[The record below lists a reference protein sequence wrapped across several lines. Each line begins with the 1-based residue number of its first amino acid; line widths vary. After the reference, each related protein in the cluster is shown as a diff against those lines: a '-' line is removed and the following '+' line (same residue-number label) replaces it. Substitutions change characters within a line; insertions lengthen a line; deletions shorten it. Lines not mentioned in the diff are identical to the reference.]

1 MAVPGPRRPR
11 SDRLYPVRVLVFW
24 AVLVL
29 IVGLGAGCRFLPQGP
44 TSPPE
49 TGSPRPVPTANP
61 LPPGYLGRAL
71 TPVSTPTLPPPPPT
85 PTPVPRVDAAYI
97 QRDLERF
104 ADAPIEDFGQ
114 VAPTVAALW
123 EEVLGEPYPQ
133 NLITVR
139 LYPGQDFN
147 LIRGRPDVAGF
158 AVPGPGGS
166 TVINAPVITGPI
178 SLEILFHEIG
188 HARHNIENYRARRS
202 GLGLGQARELNEAVA
217 ETFATLMW
225 RHLTERYT
233 LPLPYY
239 ERRPAAF
246 DPAAAA
252 RETVH
257 AYQQYW
263 EAYGEEHAGGFF
275 VAWLTA
281 LKDPELNFGEKL
293 RQGQYLSAAEVRRL
307 NDRLIGLTGR
317 YRLERS
323 ISEADLSAIQAI
335 LRSRLQQPAR
345 AAGGYLYF
353 PPNYSYP

>member
-1 MAVPGPRRPR
+1 MVAPGPRWPR
-11 SDRLYPVRVLVFW
+11 SDLVRVLVFCCVLALLA
-24 AVLVL
+24 AVGVS
-29 IVGLGAGCRFLPQGP
+29 CRFLPDGRTAQSG
-44 TSPPE
+44 
-49 TGSPRPVPTANP
+49 TGSPRPAPTANP
-61 LPPGYLGRAL
+61 LPPGYLGQAL
-71 TPVSTPTLPPPPPT
+71 TPVPTPTLPPPPPT
-85 PTPVPRVDAAYI
+85 PTPVPRVGAAYI

-104 ADAPIEDFGQ
+104 AAAPVEDFGQ

-139 LYPGQDFN
+139 LYSGQDFN

-202 GLGLGQARELNEAVA
+202 GSGLGQARELNEAVA

-225 RHLTERYT
+225 RHLLEHYD

-246 DPAAAA
+246 DPAVDA
-252 RETVH
+252 RQTVQ

-263 EAYGEEHAGGFF
+263 ETYGEEHAGGFF

-307 NDRLIGLTGR
+307 NDRLIALTGR

-335 LRSRLQQPAR
+335 LRSRLQQPTR
-345 AAGGYLYF
+345 TAGGYLYF

>member
-1 MAVPGPRRPR
+1 MVTARGPCRPQP
-11 SDRLYPVRVLVFW
+11 DPAKLLRVLVFGV
-24 AVLVL
+24 VLVL
-29 IVGLGAGCRFLPQGP
+29 IIGLGGGCRFLPQGP
-44 TSPPE
+44 TTPPE
-49 TGSPRPVPTANP
+49 TESPRPVPTANP

-71 TPVSTPTLPPPPPT
+71 TPVPTPTLPPPPPT

-97 QRDLERF
+97 QRDLDRF
-104 ADAPIEDFGQ
+104 AVAPIEDFGQ

-139 LYPGQDFN
+139 LYSGQDFN

-188 HARHNIENYRARRS
+188 HARHNIENYRARRG

-225 RHLTERYT
+225 RHLTERYA

-239 ERRPAAF
+239 ERRPATF

-263 EAYGEEHAGGFF
+263 ETYGEEHAGGFF

-281 LKDPELNFGEKL
+281 LKDPE
-293 RQGQYLSAAEVRRL
+293 
-307 NDRLIGLTGR
+307 IGR
-317 YRLERS
+317 ASCRERV
-323 ISEADLSAIQAI
+323 
-335 LRSRLQQPAR
+335 
-345 AAGGYLYF
+345 
-353 PPNYSYP
+353 